1 MESLITFGTASGLL
15 LSQCLRVINLSSL
28 ISNPL
33 FLVGFGDITIFVNV
47 SRIVFILA
55 IIWGVLIYSFFIVS
69 MTVLTTLSEN
79 EREVYDQ
86 IIRNEK

>member
-1 MESLITFGTASGLL
+1 MESLITYGTASGLL
-15 LSQCLRVINLSSL
+15 LSQCLQVINHSKSDLK
-28 ISNPL
+28 P

-69 MTVLTTLSEN
+69 MNVLTTLSEN
-79 EREVYDQ
+79 EREVYD
-86 IIRNEK
+86 